1 MPEMWEFDETQ
12 KKSSLKTTKAMK
24 VAIASQGNSLESKLD
39 KSFGRCNFFVVYDTE
54 NKTVEFIENPNKD
67 DDEKAGSKSVQ
78 MVSTRNVSKIIS
90 GDFGLRIKPLLD
102 SLKIQMIVLRNTEKT
117 IGQIIGLLS
126 H

>member
-1 MPEMWEFDETQ
+1 
-12 KKSSLKTTKAMK
+12 MK

-90 GDFGLRIKPLLD
+90 SDFGLRIKPLLD
-102 SLKIQMIVLRNTEKT
+102 SLKIQMIVLRNTDKT

>member
-1 MPEMWEFDETQ
+1 
-12 KKSSLKTTKAMK
+12 MK

-39 KSFGRCNFFVVYDTE
+39 NSFGRCNFFVVYDTE
-54 NKTVEFIENPNKD
+54 YKTVEFIANSSKD

-78 MVSTRNVSKIIS
+78 MVSTRNVNKIIS

-102 SLKIQMIVLRNTEKT
+102 SLKIQMIVLRNSEKT
-117 IGQIIGLLS
+117 IKQIIELLN